1 MAIVAGKISRGARC
15 PINVIKRL
23 GEKKARFEEIA
34 RERLLGSP
42 IFPAVRTAYQSV
54 FNRGK
59 LHSRQQMLR
68 FYSQFVRPGD
78 LVFDVGANVGMYA
91 EIFTELTAR
100 VVAIEPNPECLRFL
114 RNLARRTKLKVE
126 ACAVSDTPGKILLQ
140 LSELNLLS
148 TANPEWRSMVEQSPL
163 LGVNRFTDQ
172 IEIESVTLDQ
182 LAERHGVPD
191 FVKIDV
197 EGFDDR
203 VMFGMS
209 FRPSALSFEFN
220 RLLPAVAHRCLDAP
234 VISSGYEFNFQE
246 FGQMRCL
253 SPTWLGRMEFAS
265 RLESLAGSEEHGD
278 VIARLKASIS

>member
-1 MAIVAGKISRGARC
+1 LAIVDGKVSRGARC

-59 LHSRQQMLR
+59 LHSRQQMLS

-78 LVFDVGANVGMYA
+78 LVFDVGANVGIYA
-91 EIFTELTAR
+91 DVFTDLDAR
-100 VVAIEPNPECLRFL
+100 VVAIEPNPACLRFL
-114 RNLARRTKLKVE
+114 RSLARRTKLKVE
-126 ACAVSDTPGKILLQ
+126 ACAVSDRSGRIQLQ
-140 LSELNLLS
+140 LSDRSLLS
-148 TANPEWRSMVEQSPL
+148 TANPEWQSIVEQNPDYS
-163 LGVNRFTDQ
+163 GSRFTEQ
-172 IEIESVTLDQ
+172 IEVESVTLDQ
-182 LAERHGVPD
+182 LAERHGIPN

-203 VMFGMS
+203 AMFGMS

-234 VISSGYEFNFQE
+234 AISSGYEFNFQE
-246 FGQMRCL
+246 GDEMRYL
-253 SPTWLGRMEFAS
+253 SPTWFERMEFAE
-265 RLESLAGSEEHGD
+265 RLDSLVGSIQWGD
-278 VIARLKASIS
+278 VIARRTVSVS